1 MNWERIKDKILI
13 FGEDDYIFADMFI
26 SIINEY
32 EKVQNFED
40 LKFFTYSMLTELMD
54 EKLIKIY
61 VPKID
66 KGNIIQIIE
75 YICNDKKSE
84 LEIIKIIDNEWK
96 YIDYKIPQ
104 PNELFWI
111 TTDLKK
117 YKKNVG

>member
-13 FGEDDYIFADMFI
+13 FGEDDYIFADMFT

-32 EKVQNFED
+32 EKVQNLED

-96 YIDYKIPQ
+96 YIDS
-104 PNELFWI
+104 
-111 TTDLKK
+111 K
-117 YKKNVG
+117 YMTKFVTH